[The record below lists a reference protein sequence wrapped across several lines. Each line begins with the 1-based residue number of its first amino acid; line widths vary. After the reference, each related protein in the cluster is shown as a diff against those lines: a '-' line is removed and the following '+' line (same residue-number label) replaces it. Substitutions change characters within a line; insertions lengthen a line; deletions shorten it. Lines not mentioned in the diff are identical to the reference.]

1 MNKAV
6 FYCALLLSLLQLSAC
21 GLFQTK
27 PATSPLSLSEW
38 SIRGKLA
45 IKTPNESVIGYL
57 SWNQDSQDYHIII
70 SGPLGQGTTKIKG
83 SARYVT
89 LSNSQIGTVSA
100 ANPDLL
106 IAQQLGWKFPITN
119 IAHWI
124 KGQPS
129 PQSPST
135 QSLSSNGDIEELQ
148 QDDWM
153 VTFSRYQNH
162 NGYRLPGRIKLHQ
175 QPYTFTLIVKEW
187 SL

>member
-6 FYCALLLSLLQLSAC
+6 YYCVIAFSLLQLSAC
-21 GLFQTK
+21 QLLQTK
-27 PATSPLSLSEW
+27 PASSPQSLSEW

-45 IKTPNESVIGYL
+45 IKTPDESVVGYL
-57 SWNQDSQDYHIII
+57 SWNQTKQDYQIII
-70 SGPLGQGTTKIKG
+70 SGPLGQGTTDIKG
-83 SARYVT
+83 SNDQVT
-89 LSNSQIGTVSA
+89 LSNAQIGTVSA
-100 ANPDLL
+100 DTPEQL
-106 IAQQLGWKFPITN
+106 IEEQLGWKFPITN

-124 KGQPS
+124 KGKAS

-135 QSLSSNGDIEELQ
+135 KSLGSNGDIEELQ
-148 QDDWM
+148 QDNWD

-162 NGYRLPGRIKLHQ
+162 AGYRLPGRIKLHQ